1 MIKPY
6 RIILVKLSCLCI
18 LSGSDD
24 SKIIQVAVASNFS
37 ATMNLI
43 VKHFEDQTDYK
54 VYLIYGST
62 GKHYAQI
69 KQGAPID
76 LFFAAD
82 VRRPKILDDEGLGIF
97 GTRFT
102 YAIGRIIL
110 WSADKDFID
119 PKGDILL
126 SSSVHKIAIANPD
139 LAPYGRA
146 AREFLEHTGIWH
158 KLKMKIVM
166 GENIGQTFHFVN
178 SGNTDLGFVSV
189 SQIKRTKFFN
199 SGSSWEIPDSLYSPI
214 LQDAILLKESNVGRE
229 FINFVKGPKSKNIIL
244 QFGYRVPDYE

>member
-6 RIILVKLSCLCI
+6 RIILVKLSFLCF

-82 VRRPKILDDEGLGIF
+82 VKRPKILDDEGLGIF

-110 WSADKDFID
+110 WSSEKDFVD

-126 SSSVHKIAIANPD
+126 RSSVHKLKLVVLRPS
-139 LAPYGRA
+139 
-146 AREFLEHTGIWH
+146 HTGPF
-158 KLKMKIVM
+158 LL
-166 GENIGQTFHFVN
+166 Q
-178 SGNTDLGFVSV
+178 
-189 SQIKRTKFFN
+189 
-199 SGSSWEIPDSLYSPI
+199 LY
-214 LQDAILLKESNVGRE
+214 
-229 FINFVKGPKSKNIIL
+229 
-244 QFGYRVPDYE
+244 